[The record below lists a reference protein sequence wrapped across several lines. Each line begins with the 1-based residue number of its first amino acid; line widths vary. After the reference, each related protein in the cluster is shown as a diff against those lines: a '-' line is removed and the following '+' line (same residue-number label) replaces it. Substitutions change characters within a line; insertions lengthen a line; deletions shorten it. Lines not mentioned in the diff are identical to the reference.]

1 MVDAAMRDSTRRL
14 NEQTLPGIGLSA
26 SGTGNANN
34 TRRFMN
40 EAIAQARYDDR
51 RADIRSDIGRDLVNQ
66 YLRSDQTDFNNQMR
80 ANQGL
85 RDVFGVGTTLAPAGA
100 DALTRGGGMLQM
112 DEQGQ
117 LDANRAAFERERDF
131 AMGQYGSFGN
141 ILGGMPSVGQISPSR
156 ANPYTAAL
164 SGGMMGAGFGRNIMD
179 YFNQNRQLVL
189 KHRVHGS
196 ICNLQPDAGSNR
208 QLLLLLGILSDTTLP
223 LPILLDTIAHSET
236 GHLTGN
242 ARATAT
248 QSKRG

>member
-40 EAIAQARYDDR
+40 EAIAQRAYDDR
-51 RADIRSDIGRDLVNQ
+51 RADVRSDIGRDLTNQ
-66 YLRSDQTDFNNQMR
+66 FLRSEQTDFNNQMR

-100 DALTRGGGMLQM
+100 DALTKGGGMLQM

-117 LDANRAAFERERDF
+117 LDADRAAFERERDF
-131 AMGQYGSFGN
+131 AMGQYGAFGN
-141 ILGGMPSVGQISPSR
+141 IIGGVPNVGQISPST

-164 SGGMMGAGFGRNIMD
+164 SGGMMGAGFGGNIMD
-179 YFNQNRQLVL
+179 YFNQNQRP
-189 KHRVHGS
+189 S
-196 ICNLQPDAGSNR
+196 YAN
-208 QLLLLLGILSDTTLP
+208 
-223 LPILLDTIAHSET
+223 T
-236 GHLTGN
+236 GFMGPQGY
-242 ARATAT
+242 
-248 QSKRG
+248 QSYNPTPAVAYTSYY